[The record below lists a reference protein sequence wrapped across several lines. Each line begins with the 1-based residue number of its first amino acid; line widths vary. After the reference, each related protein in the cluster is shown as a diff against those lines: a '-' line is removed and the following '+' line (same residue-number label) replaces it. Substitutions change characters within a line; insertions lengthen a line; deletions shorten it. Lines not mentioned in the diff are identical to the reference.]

1 MIVDA
6 HLHVDDI
13 PALGWKLEAAECVRR
28 MDEAGIQRGVVMT
41 IVDAPEVN
49 PCALELIAEAC
60 VEHPGRLDAFARI
73 HPWYGDESLALLERA
88 FALGFKGLKLH
99 PVTTIAHPAGEDTL
113 RLIRAARRARR
124 ADAVPLRR
132 RADDDALGG
141 RPRCCGMSR
150 GDDHPRPHG
159 RLLPRRRGDRG
170 RRGVRE
176 RPGGR
181 RRAPR
186 LRRERP
192 AIAGRRQVIVD
203 SLTFVGE
210 SLFGRSASADELVAG
225 MDELEV
231 DRAVVCPLK
240 PRGYHLAAAN
250 ETVAE
255 AVAARP
261 DRLVGMARVDPLLG
275 DDAGAELERALDGL
289 GLRGLF
295 LHPWEETFRVSDAR
309 VDAVVEVARRRAVP
323 VIVAAGYPWL
333 SEGLQVGALAHRF
346 PDVMFVATNGLQLNI
361 SGLGQTD
368 AELALADN
376 ANLLVQT
383 AGVYRED
390 FIQGVVRRLGAHRV
404 LYASAF
410 PVLDPRLEIR
420 RVQWAGFSAADEAAL
435 LGGNAASLFGL
446 APA

>member
-1 MIVDA
+1 
-6 HLHVDDI
+6 
-13 PALGWKLEAAECVRR
+13 
-28 MDEAGIQRGVVMT
+28 
-41 IVDAPEVN
+41 
-49 PCALELIAEAC
+49 
-60 VEHPGRLDAFARI
+60 
-73 HPWYGDESLALLERA
+73 
-88 FALGFKGLKLH
+88 
-99 PVTTIAHPAGEDTL
+99 
-113 RLIRAARRARR
+113 
-124 ADAVPLRR
+124 
-132 RADDDALGG
+132 
-141 RPRCCGMSR
+141 
-150 GDDHPRPHG
+150 
-159 RLLPRRRGDRG
+159 
-170 RRGVRE
+170 
-176 RPGGR
+176 
-181 RRAPR
+181 
-186 LRRERP
+186 
-192 AIAGRRQVIVD
+192 VIVD

-323 VIVAAGYPWL
+323 AIVAAGYPWL